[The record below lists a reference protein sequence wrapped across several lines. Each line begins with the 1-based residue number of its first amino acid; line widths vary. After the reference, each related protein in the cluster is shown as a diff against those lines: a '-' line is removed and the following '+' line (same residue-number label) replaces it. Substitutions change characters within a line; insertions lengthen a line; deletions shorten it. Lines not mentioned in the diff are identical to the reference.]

1 MTQTVKDANTYG
13 PGRGPGALALSDEQ
27 LAQLFCAH
35 RMGVSTVPGDDAG
48 RELLGMQPA
57 FERPADEAAFLQYM
71 VADRRLVIRLRVSR
85 LYGTAIDVPSGR

>member
-57 FERPADEAAFLQYM
+57 CNRPSSGQ
-71 VADRRLVIRLRVSR
+71 RTRPRSCSTWSR
-85 LYGTAIDVPSGR
+85 TGAW